1 MEGDAFTVCEVGL
14 LLMILALFSF
24 EIWQL
29 YFLNIQYIRELENY
43 IELAMLISATLSIG
57 FKDIL
62 HDTTVPAAVVR
73 GFVALGICLTWLEL
87 IFIIGRYPFRNG
99 QFSIMFYNIIRKLF
113 RYVISMFI
121 MVAGH
126 AFGFMI
132 LNYGSDVKLD
142 SFENPGK
149 SFVQTLTMVLG
160 EFNFDD
166 LYNAF
171 AASGEVDACYVSR
184 TFSMILLVSLIML
197 GTVTM
202 INLFIAVII
211 SDLQDLK
218 NDVFTQKLINMAQY
232 CILIEDV
239 LPKYFLQDKLV
250 TNENKEIKQ
259 R

>member
-1 MEGDAFTVCEVGL
+1 M
-14 LLMILALFSF
+14 M
-24 EIWQL
+24 
-29 YFLNIQYIRELENY
+29 N
-43 IELAMLISATLSIG
+43 M
-57 FKDIL
+57 
-62 HDTTVPAAVVR
+62 
-73 GFVALGICLTWLEL
+73 
-87 IFIIGRYPFRNG
+87 
-99 QFSIMFYNIIRKLF
+99 
-113 RYVISMFI
+113 
-121 MVAGH
+121 
-126 AFGFMI
+126 
-132 LNYGSDVKLD
+132 D

-211 SDLQDLK
+211 SDLKMQDLK

-239 LPKYFLQDKLV
+239 LPKYFLQDKFV
-250 TNENKEIKQ
+250 TNKE